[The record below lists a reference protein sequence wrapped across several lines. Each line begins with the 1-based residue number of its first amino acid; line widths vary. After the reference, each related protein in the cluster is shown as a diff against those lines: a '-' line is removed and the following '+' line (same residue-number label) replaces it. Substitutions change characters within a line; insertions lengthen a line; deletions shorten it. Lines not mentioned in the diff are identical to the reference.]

1 MRSYNVSD
9 KLPSTASSAMSDS
22 LSRRDAIRQL
32 GILGAGVA
40 LRPRILRVGGDPLVI
55 AGQAVEVAV
64 ATVGART
71 VRVSV
76 RPLGGNGPAPIPATG
91 ELTADAAGSV
101 AKATRDTAQLARVRA
116 GELVVSAT
124 GGSAPEIR
132 VATAVGRL
140 VQRLGFDATRPAMSF
155 RLGDA
160 PLFGLGEGGP
170 QFDRRGS
177 SDHMVNGEAHSQLA
191 TNGTRA
197 PIQWMIGTDGWAMFI
212 HHPRGAFELS
222 ASEGRFTPREGTA
235 LPYDVFVVASH
246 DPAEIMRE
254 YARITG
260 LPALP
265 PRWGF
270 GYLQSHRTL
279 AGPEEVASV
288 ARTMREKKLPCEA
301 LIYLGT
307 GFSPS
312 GWNTKNGDFDWNVA
326 NFPDPKAQV
335 DALHAQNYKVILH
348 VVLEGR
354 KLTGTVSDPCTAAP
368 LPSGTTP
375 DGRWPRER
383 QVACYWPSHRSVMTD
398 VGIDGWWPDQGDGYD
413 GPSEIDRHRMY
424 WEGMQRWRPNERPFA
439 LHRNASP
446 GVQRYGAF
454 IWSGDVASRWET
466 LKTHVAVGINTALSG
481 LPYWGTDIGGFY
493 PTDEYTGE
501 LFVRWFQYAAFCP
514 LFRSHGRNWHLHLP
528 WGWDG
533 GDGGPPETRNF
544 HADPAELRNTAVEPI
559 CRQYMELR
567 SRLMPYLYTA
577 VRECHDT
584 GMPIMRALWLHH
596 ADDPTSVARGDEYL
610 WGRDLLVAP
619 VVERGATSRR
629 LYLPHG
635 TWYDW
640 WTEQRIEGGREI
652 QRDVDLATTPLYARA
667 GSVIPMGPVKQYDSE
682 RSDDPMTFVV
692 FPGRDG
698 ESSWYDDDGIS
709 FEHRRGEWMRARLR
723 WNDADRKLSLSLVPG
738 SRALAPMPRTIV
750 VRLAGSDARRTI
762 EFSGRPVE
770 V

>member
-1 MRSYNVSD
+1 
-9 KLPSTASSAMSDS
+9 MSDS

-40 LRPRILRVGGDPLVI
+40 LHGRLLHVGDEALTI
-55 AGQAVEVAV
+55 AGQPVEVAV
-64 ATVGART
+64 ASLGPRT

-76 RPLGGNGPAPIPATG
+76 RPIVGGTAMPIPVTG
-91 ELTADAAGSV
+91 ELTSGAHGTV
-101 AKATRDTAQLARVRA
+101 ARTARDTSQLAHVRA
-116 GELVVSAT
+116 GALVVSLT
-124 GGSAPEIR
+124 GGRAPELR
-132 VATAVGRL
+132 VATADGRV
-140 VQRLGFDATRPAMSF
+140 VQRLGFDAVTPTMTFA
-155 RLGDA
+155 LGDA
-160 PLFGLGEGGP
+160 PLLGLGEGGP

-177 SDHMVNGEAHSQLA
+177 SDRMVNGEGHAQLA

-212 HHPRGAFELS
+212 HHPRGAFEFS
-222 ASEGRFTPREGTA
+222 TTEGRFTPRADAA

-254 YARITG
+254 YSRITG
-260 LPALP
+260 FPELP
-265 PRWGF
+265 PQWGF

-279 AGPEEVASV
+279 AGPEEIAWV

-312 GWNTKNGDFDWNVA
+312 GWNTKNGDFDWNA
-326 NFPDPKAQV
+326 SNFPEPTAQV
-335 DALHAQNYKVILH
+335 AALHAQHYKVVLH

-354 KLTGTVSDPCTAAP
+354 KLTGTVDDPCTAAP

-375 DGRWPRER
+375 DGHWPRER
-383 QVACYWPSHRSVMTD
+383 QVACYWPSHKSVMTD
-398 VGIDGWWPDQGDGYD
+398 VGIDGWWPDQGDGLD
-413 GPSEIDRHRMY
+413 GPSEINRHRMY
-424 WEGMQRWRPNERPFA
+424 WEGTQRWRPNERPFA

-446 GVQRYGAF
+446 GVQRYGGF
-454 IWSGDVASRWET
+454 VWSGDVASRWET
-466 LKTHVAVGINTALSG
+466 LETHVAVGINTALSG

-533 GDGGPPETRNF
+533 GDGGPSETRNF
-544 HADPAELRNTAVEPI
+544 HADPAELHNRAVEPI

-584 GMPIMRALWLHH
+584 GMPVMRALWMQHP
-596 ADDPTSVARGDEYL
+596 DDPAAVARGDEYL

-629 LYLPHG
+629 LYLPRG
-635 TWYDW
+635 SWYDW
-640 WTEQRIEGGREI
+640 WTETRVEGGRE
-652 QRDVDLATTPLYARA
+652 VDRAVELATTPIYVRA
-667 GSVIPMGPVKQYDSE
+667 ASVIPLGPVKQYVSE
-682 RSDDPMTFVV
+682 RSDEPMTLVV
-692 FPGRDG
+692 YPGADGRSSWYEDDG
-698 ESSWYDDDGIS
+698 ESFD
-709 FEHRRGEWMRARLR
+709 HRRGEWMRVELD
-723 WNDADRKLSLSLVPG
+723 WKDADRRLTLQLAPG
-738 SRALAPMPRTIV
+738 SRALTPMPRTIQ
-750 VRLAGSDARRTI
+750 VRLAGSATVKTV
-762 EFSGRPVE
+762 EFNGRPAGITLG
-770 V
+770 